1 MSIAPTPET
10 AGEAPATKLTQ
21 GSFIFIFLTVT
32 LDMLSVGLLVP
43 ILPSLVNEMT
53 GGNIKDAAYYVG
65 IFSLLWAL
73 MQFVFMPILGALS
86 DQIGRKP
93 VLLISNFGQA
103 FAHVLTALSP
113 GLFLLGISRLLM
125 GASSAV
131 VSTASAYIADTVEP
145 DGRAQKFGMLGA
157 AFGLGF
163 ILGPAVGG
171 YLGKIDLHLPFWVA
185 AGLTF
190 ANGLY
195 CLFFVKESLPQKD
208 RSPFTWTKANPLKS
222 IGFLGENAKVMRLA
236 IVKGL
241 ADFSHVVY
249 GSVFV
254 LYGLYRYGWK
264 PDVAGLTL
272 GVVGILAMV
281 VQVGLVGR
289 TIKALGEVRT
299 MILGLFCGALGF
311 VLYGLAPS
319 AIWFWAA
326 LPIGALSGFLAPAIM
341 GLLSREIGP
350 HEQGRLQGALGSVQA
365 GAAILGP
372 LIFTGIFAWSVAP
385 ERAVE
390 LPGAAFLL
398 AAAFTFAGC
407 VLAGLSI
414 KKLTMPLVQKE
425 AALDADR

>member
-1 MSIAPTPET
+1 MTTSDANQTNSD
-10 AGEAPATKLTQ
+10 APATPLTAS
-21 GSFIFIFLTVT
+21 SFIFVFVTVA
-32 LDMLSVGLLVP
+32 LDMLSIGLIVP

-53 GGNIKDAAYYVG
+53 GGDIKEAAHYVG
-65 IFSLLWAL
+65 IFSLLWAV
-73 MQFVFMPILGALS
+73 MQFIFMPILGALS

-93 VLLISNFGQA
+93 VFLISNFGQSI
-103 FAHVLTALSP
+103 AHMLTALSP
-113 GLFLLGISRLLM
+113 GLFLLAISRLLLG
-125 GASSAV
+125 GASAV

-145 DGRAQKFGMLGA
+145 DGRAAKFGMLGA

-171 YLGKIDLHLPFWVA
+171 FLGKINLHLPFWVA

-190 ANGLY
+190 TNGLY
-195 CLFFVKESLPQKD
+195 CLFFVKESLPLKD
-208 RSPFTWTKANPLKS
+208 RSPFSWTKANPVKS
-222 IGFLGENAKVMRLA
+222 LGFLTENSKVMRLA

-241 ADFSHVVY
+241 ADFAHVVY

-254 LYGLYRYGWK
+254 LYGLHRYGWK
-264 PDVAGLTL
+264 PDAAGLTL
-272 GVVGILAMV
+272 GAVGILAMV

-289 TIKALGEVRT
+289 TIKVLGEVRT

-311 VLYGLAPS
+311 ALYGMAPT
-319 AIWFWAA
+319 ANWFWAA

-365 GAAILGP
+365 GASILGP

-385 ERAVE
+385 ERAVQ
-390 LPGAAFLL
+390 LPGAAFML
-398 AAAFTFAGC
+398 AAGFTLTGC
-407 VLAGLSI
+407 VIAALSI
-414 KKLTMPLVQKE
+414 KKLTTPARPTGE
-425 AALDADR
+425 ALNADG